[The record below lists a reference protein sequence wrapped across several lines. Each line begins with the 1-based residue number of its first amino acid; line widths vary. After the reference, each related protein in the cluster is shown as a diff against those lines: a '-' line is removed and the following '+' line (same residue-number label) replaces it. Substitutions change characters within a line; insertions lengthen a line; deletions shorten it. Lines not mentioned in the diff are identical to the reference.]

1 MLFLVD
7 KQGKM
12 SYYISIVRNK
22 RTERVN
28 TMEQQINKLLEN
40 IKEDYINWSTH
51 NGKKEISS
59 YTQGVLDNFDDN
71 VEVKHGKKYIKILG
85 GVSTGVWG
93 FIVATDDHPKF
104 KKGDILK
111 AAGYNAPAMNAARG
125 NVFEDYTINWTGP
138 LYLN

>member
-1 MLFLVD
+1 
-7 KQGKM
+7 
-12 SYYISIVRNK
+12 
-22 RTERVN
+22 
-28 TMEQQINKLLEN
+28 MEQQINKLLEN
-40 IKEDYINWSTH
+40 IKEDYIKWSTH

-71 VEVKHGKKYIKILG
+71 VQVKHGKKYIKIVG
-85 GVSTGVWG
+85 GISSGVWG
-93 FIVATDDHPKF
+93 FIVATDKHPKF

-111 AAGYNAPAMNAARG
+111 AAGYNNPATNAARG

>member
-1 MLFLVD
+1 
-7 KQGKM
+7 
-12 SYYISIVRNK
+12 
-22 RTERVN
+22 
-28 TMEQQINKLLEN
+28 MEQQINKLLEN

-71 VEVKHGKKYIKILG
+71 VQVKHGKKYIKIVG
-85 GVSTGVWG
+85 GISSGVWG

-111 AAGYNAPAMNAARG
+111 AAGYNNPATNAARG
-125 NVFEDYTINWTGP
+125 NVFEEYTIRWTGP
-138 LYLN
+138 LYL

>member
-1 MLFLVD
+1 
-7 KQGKM
+7 
-12 SYYISIVRNK
+12 
-22 RTERVN
+22 
-28 TMEQQINKLLEN
+28 MEQQINKLLEN

-71 VEVKHGKKYIKILG
+71 VQVKHGKKYIKIVG
-85 GVSTGVWG
+85 GISSGVWG

-111 AAGYNAPAMNAARG
+111 AAGYNNPATNAARG
-125 NVFEDYTINWTGP
+125 DVFEDYTIRWTGP
-138 LYLN
+138 LYL

>member
-1 MLFLVD
+1 
-7 KQGKM
+7 
-12 SYYISIVRNK
+12 
-22 RTERVN
+22 
-28 TMEQQINKLLEN
+28 MEQQINKLLEN
-40 IKEDYINWSTH
+40 IKEDYIKWSTH

-71 VEVKHGKKYIKILG
+71 VQVKHGKKYIKIVG
-85 GVSTGVWG
+85 GISSGVWG

-111 AAGYNAPAMNAARG
+111 AAGYNNPATNAARG
-125 NVFEDYTINWTGP
+125 NLFEDYTIRWTGP

>member
-1 MLFLVD
+1 
-7 KQGKM
+7 
-12 SYYISIVRNK
+12 
-22 RTERVN
+22 
-28 TMEQQINKLLEN
+28 MENQIKTLLDD
-40 IKEDYINWSTH
+40 IKTDYSNRSTS
-51 NGKKEISS
+51 NGTKPISS
-59 YTQGVLDNFDDN
+59 YTQGVLDAFDDN
-71 VEVKHGKKYIKILG
+71 VEVKYGQKYIKILG

-125 NVFEDYTINWTGP
+125 NVFEDYTIRWTGP